1 MADPAISIFDP
12 RVPTSEAT
20 GLALA
25 ERASWVDAIAA
36 GAFLDAIDAELGDHA
51 AAIAVGG
58 YGRRELFPHSAIDIL
73 ILVREDLPAS
83 TVRGP
88 VGRFV
93 QKLWDARLRLSHSVR
108 TIPECCELYEQNV
121 ELSISLLD
129 ARPLCGSSALADELL
144 QRLPGFYRVQ
154 HDSIARHLARLTR
167 IRYSKFQNT
176 IYHLEPDVKDGP
188 GGIRDLQV
196 VRWLAKLQGAD
207 SNLDEALS
215 AARAFLFP
223 LRYFLH
229 TESRRDNNTLNFDF
243 QEALSA
249 RPAEMMQQFYRHARE
264 VHRVASDGL
273 DAVEQRD
280 RSLLAQFRDWRS
292 RVSNADFTIR
302 RERVLL
308 RSPHQLGTDASL
320 LFRLFEFSARH
331 GVALAADTER
341 RVSEAAAGPLARPLA
356 AGGWWRDLRATLSQP
371 RSSLALRA
379 MVDTAALQA
388 VVPEWKNI
396 DCLVVRDF
404 YHRYTVDEHTLVALE
419 RLENIEDAN
428 FRDLMSEI
436 DQPEVLKF
444 AVLMHDIGKGHGNH
458 VQESTVLARNV
469 AERLGLPE
477 GDRDTALFL
486 VERHLD
492 LSSAMNSRDLSDPAT
507 GRLLAA
513 QMGTLER
520 LKLLTM
526 LTYADISAVNP
537 TAMTP
542 WRREQLWRTYLA
554 AYSELT
560 RELDTERVH
569 GAGITVAP
577 DLARFVEGFPTRYIR
592 THNEA
597 EIRKHRELAVTAE
610 QRGVAASLARKN
622 GFYEVC
628 VAAGDHPFL
637 FASIC
642 GALASFGM
650 NIVKAEAFSNQDNVI
665 LDTFTFAD
673 PNRTLELN
681 PSERE
686 RLEDTIVRAVSGR
699 ADVKRMLQ
707 NRRPPARSQRVR
719 PRVVFSNEA
728 SQHATL
734 VEIVAEDRPGLLYDL
749 STAMSQA
756 GCNIGVVLIDTE
768 ARRALDV
775 FYVTAEGAKL
785 NEEAQAQLRTA
796 LLAVCGE

>member
-1 MADPAISIFDP
+1 
-12 RVPTSEAT
+12 
-20 GLALA
+20 
-25 ERASWVDAIAA
+25 
-36 GAFLDAIDAELGDHA
+36 
-51 AAIAVGG
+51 
-58 YGRRELFPHSAIDIL
+58 
-73 ILVREDLPAS
+73 
-83 TVRGP
+83 
-88 VGRFV
+88 
-93 QKLWDARLRLSHSVR
+93 
-108 TIPECCELYEQNV
+108 
-121 ELSISLLD
+121 
-129 ARPLCGSSALADELL
+129 
-144 QRLPGFYRVQ
+144 
-154 HDSIARHLARLTR
+154 
-167 IRYSKFQNT
+167 
-176 IYHLEPDVKDGP
+176 
-188 GGIRDLQV
+188 
-196 VRWLAKLQGAD
+196 
-207 SNLDEALS
+207 
-215 AARAFLFP
+215 
-223 LRYFLH
+223 
-229 TESRRDNNTLNFDF
+229 
-243 QEALSA
+243 
-249 RPAEMMQQFYRHARE
+249 
-264 VHRVASDGL
+264 
-273 DAVEQRD
+273 
-280 RSLLAQFRDWRS
+280 
-292 RVSNADFTIR
+292 
-302 RERVLL
+302 
-308 RSPHQLGTDASL
+308 
-320 LFRLFEFSARH
+320 
-331 GVALAADTER
+331 
-341 RVSEAAAGPLARPLA
+341 VSEAAAGPLAAALS
-356 AGGWWRDLRATLSQP
+356 AGGWWRELRATLSQP
-371 RSSLALRA
+371 KTSLALRA
-379 MVDTAALQA
+379 MVDTGALQ
-388 VVPEWKNI
+388 VVIPEWKNI

-419 RLENIEDAN
+419 RLEHIEDSN

-436 DQPEVLKF
+436 DRPEVLKF

-458 VQESTVLARNV
+458 VQESMVLGRQV
-469 AERLGLPE
+469 ADRLGMAE
-477 GDRDTALFL
+477 EDRDTALFL
-486 VERHLD
+486 IEKHLD

-507 GRLLAA
+507 GRLLAG

-560 RELDTERVH
+560 RELDTDRVH
-569 GAGITVAP
+569 GAEITVAP

-597 EIRKHRELAVTAE
+597 EIRKHRELAVAAE
-610 QRGVAASLARKN
+610 QRGVAALLARKN

-628 VAAGDHPFL
+628 VAAGDRPFL

-719 PRVVFSNEA
+719 PRVAFSNDA

-775 FYVTAEGAKL
+775 FYVTAAGAKL
-785 NEEAQAQLRTA
+785 DEEAQTKLRTA
-796 LLAVCGE
+796 LLAACGE